1 MFFAIVELLVIHKEY
16 PMKTNNNLAG
26 FTLCAVALMIGVTVV
41 ILSVLK
47 KIDPTMGVALLG
59 IGMCCIG
66 FSLLDAETPIKAV
79 RKSRKK

>member
-1 MFFAIVELLVIHKEY
+1 
-16 PMKTNNNLAG
+16 MKTNNNLAG

-59 IGMCCIG
+59 
-66 FSLLDAETPIKAV
+66 T
-79 RKSRKK
+79 